1 MNANLSPILILLDFM
16 KNRFPEWHRT
26 RDMGRHGIIAC
37 DNPRNSLSRKLA
49 RGASGKVV
57 GVITD
62 RDICI
67 AVGTRYCLPGDLT
80 VREVMSNRLFACSP
94 DCSVHAILRIMED
107 GGVRRL
113 PVIADDG
120 SLVGVI
126 SMDDRLLK
134 SEPAMTGIKA
144 EPSTDEVVQAYRAFG
159 QRRRP
164 QMVLVNAA

>member
-1 MNANLSPILILLDFM
+1 MKVKEMMIGTPYYCQLDTNLGAATELMWVGNCGFLPV
-16 KNRFPEWHRT
+16 K
-26 RDMGRHGIIAC
+26 
-37 DNPRNSLSRKLA
+37 
-49 RGASGKVV
+49 GASGKVV

-67 AVGTRYCLPGDLT
+67 AFGTRHCLPGDLT

-94 DCSVHAILRIMED
+94 DCSVHAVLRIMED

-126 SMDDRLLK
+126 SMDDLLLK

-144 EPSTDEVVQAYRAFG
+144 ELSTDEVVQAYRAVG
-159 QRRRP
+159 LRRMP
-164 QMVLVNAA
+164 QMVLVKAA